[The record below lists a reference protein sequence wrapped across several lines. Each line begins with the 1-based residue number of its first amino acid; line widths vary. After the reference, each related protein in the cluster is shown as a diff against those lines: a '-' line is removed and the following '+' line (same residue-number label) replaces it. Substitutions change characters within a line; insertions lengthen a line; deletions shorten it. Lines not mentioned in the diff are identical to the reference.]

1 MKLLQYLSLQLSFFQ
16 ILANMFSFYIRQYLD
31 EEEEDTTSK
40 ALAPL
45 ADDVKRTLTEI
56 AKRLESSLDALVV
69 DCGSIRARFGEIQD
83 LIPEDL
89 VTMLTPAM
97 FLEQYQL
104 KLEKA
109 RQRLAD
115 RRERRELEATI
126 QASRQSVNEEKLKLD
141 QISVG
146 PAPIQNNI
154 DRLESRRIELLA
166 QLEECNAALALEK

>member
-16 ILANMFSFYIRQYLD
+16 VLANMFSFYIRQYLD

-45 ADDVKRTLTEI
+45 ADDVKGTLTEI

-97 FLEQYQL
+97 FLEN
-104 KLEKA
+104 
-109 RQRLAD
+109 
-115 RRERRELEATI
+115 TN
-126 QASRQSVNEEKLKLD
+126 SN
-141 QISVG
+141 
-146 PAPIQNNI
+146 
-154 DRLESRRIELLA
+154 
-166 QLEECNAALALEK
+166 